1 MRSIVVAAVVA
12 LLPLSAGAQP
22 VSDASGPDT
31 YLQVHLGAFVPRGD
45 LDQLDTGFTVGGAF
59 GARFTRHLAVEGAV
73 AFERAT
79 SSGPGSIT
87 LNDVP
92 IAVSLVARL
101 PFKQGE
107 LAAYGGPDLHVV
119 HLAMDGPPSRSW
131 DEVGFGGHYGVRA
144 AANLWPTA
152 LVGIDLSGT
161 IAEAKLDRT
170 TRLDAFRLAVML
182 QYRF

>member
-22 VSDASGPDT
+22 VSEPAGPDT

-45 LDQLDTGFTVGGAF
+45 FDELDTGFTVGGAF

-79 SSGPGSIT
+79 SSGPGSTT

-119 HLAMDGPPSRSW
+119 HVGVKGTPSRSW

-144 AANLWPTA
+144 AVNVWPTA

>member
-1 MRSIVVAAVVA
+1 MRSVIVAAVVA
-12 LLPLSAGAQP
+12 LLPLSARAQP
-22 VSDASGPDT
+22 VSEASGPDT

-45 LDQLDTGFTVGGAF
+45 FDDLDTGFTVGGAF
-59 GARFTRHLAVEGAV
+59 GARFTPYLAVEGGV
-73 AFERAT
+73 AYERAA
-79 SSGPGSIT
+79 SNGPGSTT
-87 LNDVP
+87 LDDVP

-119 HLAMDGPPSRSW
+119 HLGVGGPPSRSW
-131 DEVGFGGHYGVRA
+131 NEVGFGGHYGVRA
-144 AANLWPTA
+144 AANIGPTA

-161 IAEAKLDRT
+161 VAEAKFDRT
-170 TRLDAFRLAVML
+170 ARLDAFRLAVTL

>member
-12 LLPLSAGAQP
+12 LLPISAGAQP
-22 VSDASGPDT
+22 VSEAAGPDT

-45 LDQLDTGFTVGGAF
+45 FDQLDTGFTVGGAF
-59 GARFTRHLAVEGAV
+59 GARFTRYLAVEGAV

-79 SSGPGSIT
+79 SSGPGSTT

-119 HLAMDGPPSRSW
+119 HVRVDGTPSRSW

-144 AANLWPTA
+144 AVNVWPTA
-152 LVGIDLSGT
+152 LVGVDLSGT
-161 IAEAKLDRT
+161 VAEAKLDRT
-170 TRLDAFRLAVML
+170 ARLDAFRLAVML